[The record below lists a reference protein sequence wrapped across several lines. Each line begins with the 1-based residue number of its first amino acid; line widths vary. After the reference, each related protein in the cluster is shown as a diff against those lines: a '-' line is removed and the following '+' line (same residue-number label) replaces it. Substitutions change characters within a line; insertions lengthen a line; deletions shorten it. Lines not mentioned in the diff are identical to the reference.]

1 MQGKHLR
8 PRATGMLLK
17 SVQGSK
23 YSVSQMLALCCIRV
37 WCSAAALE
45 LHPHLI
51 HRATLLRSFAALRMT
66 RVERSE

>member
-17 SVQGSK
+17 SVQGSI

-45 LHPHLI
+45 LHPHLV
-51 HRATLLRSFAALRMT
+51 TKVTQF
-66 RVERSE
+66 

>member
-17 SVQGSK
+17 SVQGSI

-37 WCSAAALE
+37 
-45 LHPHLI
+45 
-51 HRATLLRSFAALRMT
+51 
-66 RVERSE
+66 